1 MFRALKLILSVFN
14 LVLAAKYFGGMVG
27 RDIWVL
33 ALNCIVVLDAA
44 IWGPVNETFRAK
56 FVSMRAE
63 RGEEYGLVA
72 SGALFTV
79 TLLFS
84 MVLTLFLALNR
95 EIIASVIAP
104 DFSGQDHH
112 ALAAMIMLLA
122 PSLLFNQGTQLGIGI
137 LNAYGSF
144 YVPEVASCIA
154 TVVNICT
161 MSLFAPSIGIY
172 SLALGYYVGLILLS
186 VLLFRQFRKRRIAL
200 LAGIR
205 QFKMKLVTP
214 FIVFALPFFVP
225 FFFAQLNHVVE
236 KSLASTMGVGVVSS
250 LDYARKIPDVFL
262 TVITSVLTTI
272 LVPVLAQLFSSGM
285 KHDAFKDFKKI
296 LQLGMLI
303 IALLVCVMSTSAKEI
318 ITLLYDQGSIT
329 DAELSRISSLT
340 TYYSLASVTVFL
352 YLLFGLTLLAQHRG
366 KTYALI
372 GLFAQLGMITTNI
385 LLYRKFGPAVFPF
398 GLFISHFIAA
408 VILFTRLPFD
418 KYSILSVL
426 FKYTCILLI
435 GLSATYLT
443 AAYIDFG
450 QTFLQLVFNGSV
462 AALYLYVL
470 LYVFRAEEGRLIL
483 DYLKKMLETLQK
495 K

>member
-14 LVLAAKYFGGMVG
+14 LVLAAKYFGVMVG

-172 SLALGYYVGLILLS
+172 SFALGYYVCLILFS
-186 VLLFRQFRKRRIAL
+186 VLLFRQFRKRWIVL

-236 KSLASTMGVGVVSS
+236 KSLASTMGVGVVS
-250 LDYARKIPDVFL
+250 
-262 TVITSVLTTI
+262 
-272 LVPVLAQLFSSGM
+272 
-285 KHDAFKDFKKI
+285 
-296 LQLGMLI
+296 
-303 IALLVCVMSTSAKEI
+303 
-318 ITLLYDQGSIT
+318 
-329 DAELSRISSLT
+329 
-340 TYYSLASVTVFL
+340 
-352 YLLFGLTLLAQHRG
+352 
-366 KTYALI
+366 
-372 GLFAQLGMITTNI
+372 
-385 LLYRKFGPAVFPF
+385 
-398 GLFISHFIAA
+398 
-408 VILFTRLPFD
+408 
-418 KYSILSVL
+418 
-426 FKYTCILLI
+426 
-435 GLSATYLT
+435 
-443 AAYIDFG
+443 
-450 QTFLQLVFNGSV
+450 
-462 AALYLYVL
+462 
-470 LYVFRAEEGRLIL
+470 
-483 DYLKKMLETLQK
+483 
-495 K
+495 